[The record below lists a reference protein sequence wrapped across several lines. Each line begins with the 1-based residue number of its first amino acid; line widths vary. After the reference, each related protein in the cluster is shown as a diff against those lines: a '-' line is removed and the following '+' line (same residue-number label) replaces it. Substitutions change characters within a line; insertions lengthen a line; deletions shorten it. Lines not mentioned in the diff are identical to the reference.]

1 MINKLW
7 GFMLIAGIVFAV
19 FSGNLGDTGTQ
30 IIDSAEEA
38 VTLGITML
46 GIMSLWTGMMNIA
59 KKAGLTDSMTR
70 ILHPVIGILFPG
82 IPEGHIAREY
92 IASNMIANILGLGW
106 AATPYGLKA
115 MFEMK
120 KLNGNSSWASTD
132 MCTFLIL
139 NISSLQLIPVN
150 IIAYRSRYG
159 SASPAAVTGPGL
171 IATTISTLAGI
182 CFALVARKL
191 HSKRILHSKHPGGV
205 SNP

>member
-1 MINKLW
+1 
-7 GFMLIAGIVFAV
+7 MLIVGIAFAV
-19 FSGNLGDTGTQ
+19 FTGNLGATGTQ
-30 IIDSAEEA
+30 IIDSAGEA
-38 VTLGITML
+38 VSLGITML
-46 GIMSLWTGMMNIA
+46 GVMSLWTGLMNIA
-59 KKAGLTDSMTR
+59 KNAGITDALTR
-70 ILHPVIGILFPG
+70 LLRPVIGFLFPG

-92 IASNMIANILGLGW
+92 VASNIIANILGLGW

-115 MFEMK
+115 MAEMK

-182 CFALVARKL
+182 CFAIAARKL
-191 HSKRILHSKHPGGV
+191 ISKKQGGTPR
-205 SNP
+205 S

>member
-7 GFMLIAGIVFAV
+7 GFMLIVGIAFAV
-19 FSGNLGDTGTQ
+19 FTGSLGATGTQ
-30 IIDSAEEA
+30 IIDSAGEA

-46 GIMSLWTGMMNIA
+46 GVMSLWTGLMNIA
-59 KKAGLTDSMTR
+59 KNAGITDTMTR
-70 ILHPVIGILFPG
+70 LLRPVIGFLFPG

-92 IASNMIANILGLGW
+92 VASNIIANILGLGW

-115 MFEMK
+115 MSEMK

-182 CFALVARKL
+182 CFAIAARKL
-191 HSKRILHSKHPGGV
+191 ISKKQGGAPR
-205 SNP
+205 S